1 MPRIATRVST
11 LGTESALDVLLKAR
25 ALEARGRAVI
35 HLEVGEP
42 DFPTPEHIV
51 EAGIRALREGKTRY
65 GPAPGS
71 PALREAICDELRETR
86 GVAAGI
92 DRILVAPGAKPVL
105 FYGFLA
111 CVSPGDEVLIPDPG
125 FPIYASMVRFCGGV
139 PVSVPPRLSE
149 GRGLDLD
156 LLERAIT
163 PRTRMVVFNSPSN
176 PTGAAVPD
184 EDLARLAEL
193 CLRHDLWA
201 MSDEIYRRIS
211 FSRAPGS
218 IAALPG
224 MAERTIVVDGFSK
237 AYAMTGWRL
246 GWGLFPEALAQHAV
260 RLMINSNTCTASFVQ
275 EAGLAALRGP
285 HELVSAMTAE
295 FRRRRDAI
303 VGSLQR
309 IPGVRCHL
317 PDGAFYAFPDV
328 RALPVPAAQL
338 ADRLL
343 AEEGVALL
351 DGQGFGEGGAGHL
364 RLSYAASLE
373 SLDEAAHR
381 LARLVSRL

>member
-1 MPRIATRVST
+1 
-11 LGTESALDVLLKAR
+11 
-25 ALEARGRAVI
+25 VI
-35 HLEVGEP
+35 HLEMGEP
-42 DFPTPEHIV
+42 DFPTPKHIV

-71 PALREAICDELRETR
+71 PVLREAICDELRETR

-92 DRILVAPGAKPVL
+92 DRVLVAPGAKPVL

-149 GRGLDLD
+149 GRALDLD

-163 PRTRMVVFNSPSN
+163 PRTRMIVFNSPSN

-184 EDLARLAEL
+184 EDLARIAGL
-193 CLRHDLWA
+193 CQRHDLWA

-211 FSRAPGS
+211 FGGAPRS

-224 MAERTIVVDGFSK
+224 MAERTVVVDGFSK

-275 EAGLAALRGP
+275 EAGIAALRGP
-285 HELVSAMTAE
+285 QDVVSAMVAE

-303 VGSLQR
+303 VGRLQR
-309 IPGVRCHL
+309 IAGIRCHL

-328 RALPVPAAQL
+328 RALPISAAQL
-338 ADRLL
+338 AERLL
-343 AEEGVALL
+343 VEEGVALL
-351 DGQGFGEGGAGHL
+351 DGQGFGDGGAGHL
-364 RLSYAASLE
+364 RISYAASLE
-373 SLDEAAHR
+373 SLEEAADR
-381 LARLVSRL
+381 VARLVARL